1 MCDLYC
7 EKAQKNLNGFM
18 SRVMC
23 YADTSIAR
31 ARLEGVWLIASFYY
45 VTF

>member
-1 MCDLYC
+1 
-7 EKAQKNLNGFM
+7 M

-31 ARLEGVWLIASFYY
+31 AQLEVVWLIASFYY